1 MKEPITGIT
10 VKKCHRGYIGLGLYP
25 ALIHRRVSRPA
36 LHLHRPDPAAGAA
49 RLAQVLGQRKSNPQH
64 QVGARRIPVA
74 QLGEVWSRS
83 VGRKRGRAPSSLLPP
98 SFARPLRELDFRWK
112 GNRARREEGA
122 PRLYSQSIE
131 GEFAGGRARSSA
143 SLRYTVLF
151 DHPSLSRLIESVVL
165 AGKGPLSP
173 PDLLCPSKD
182 PIYPATV
189 WVFFFFKRI
198 LHI

>member
-1 MKEPITGIT
+1 MP
-10 VKKCHRGYIGLGLYP
+10 
-25 ALIHRRVSRPA
+25 SR
-36 LHLHRPDPAAGAA
+36 LHRT
-49 RLAQVLGQRKSNPQH
+49 RTVSSSNPQTRLPSCITPSSTRPCSRGRSSRSSARPAEI
-64 QVGARRIPVA
+64 QPPTSSGRSTDSSCPTRRGMVAVG
-74 QLGEVWSRS
+74 RS
-83 VGRKRGRAPSSLLPP
+83 VGRSEERKGSFLPSSSLPPP